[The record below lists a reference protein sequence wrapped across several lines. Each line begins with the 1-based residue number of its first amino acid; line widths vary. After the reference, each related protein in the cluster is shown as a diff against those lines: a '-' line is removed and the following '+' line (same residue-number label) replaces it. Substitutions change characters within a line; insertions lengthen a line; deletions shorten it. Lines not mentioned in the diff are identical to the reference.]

1 MKYIEREMVKFL
13 FVVTSIFLIL
23 VIYLKVPQESLGL
36 AQPSSFYQQG
46 LNIGTGI
53 GILIYFAIAI
63 QLNFGNF

>member
-1 MKYIEREMVKFL
+1 MVKFL

-36 AQPSSFYQQG
+36 AQSSSFYQQG
-46 LNIGTGI
+46 LNIVTGI